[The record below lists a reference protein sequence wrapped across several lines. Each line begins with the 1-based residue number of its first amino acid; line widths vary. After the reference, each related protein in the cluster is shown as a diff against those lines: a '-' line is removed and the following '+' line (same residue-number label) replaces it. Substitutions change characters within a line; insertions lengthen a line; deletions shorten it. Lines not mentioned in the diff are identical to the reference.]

1 VTKRTEDDA
10 VETGSESLSL
20 KFGEMGA
27 EERKTVLREF
37 TALSKGEFSELGTG
51 RRIVQVRSI
60 LEKYGIFWRFL
71 KKLPF
76 TERTAYRR
84 IKSYERAVQMWPEE
98 VVTAA
103 IERGLKIVGWT
114 AENPMGFYENVPPP
128 SKTLT
133 PSKIEEYL
141 MQAEVQVRRNQAI
154 NNSSSDEILK
164 MCFRFV
170 ERNTRN
176 LQPEERKTFLDNLV
190 GLQMTLLGAWKPQQ
204 FSPTQIPQDFWSG
217 KVAPETRGQISKSTA
232 ERWKRIKAAKLK
244 RRA

>member
-1 VTKRTEDDA
+1 VTKPTEDDA

-51 RRIVQVRSI
+51 RRIVQVRAI

-71 KKLPF
+71 KRLPF

-98 VVTAA
+98 VVDAA
-103 IERGLKIVGWT
+103 IERRLRIVGWSEQT
-114 AENPMGFYENVPPP
+114 PMGLFEKLDPP
-128 SKTLT
+128 KTLT

-141 MQAEVQVRRNQAI
+141 MQAEVQVRRNQAT

-170 ERNTRN
+170 ERNTRS
-176 LQPEERKTFLDNLV
+176 LPPEERKQFLDNLV
-190 GLQMTLLGAWKPQQ
+190 GLQMTLLGAWKPQT
-204 FSPTQIPQDFWSG
+204 FSPAPIPQDFWGG
-217 KVAPETRGQISKSTA
+217 KMAPETRGQIAKSTA